1 MKSIGLITFALF
13 FAMPAISDARPSAR
27 RTVRLADDLRTTAED
42 WARDARRERYRNT
55 HRHLIEIADLASEV
69 EVAARGGSISRA
81 KREIDRI
88 VSLAIHL
95 RVHIRDIPDSSFRR
109 ALKRELANAINALG
123 SEVFES
129 DWIRVRTV
137 AANSPPVDDFDV
149 LQNPNRTS
157 LDSGED
163 FANDLS
169 SDDDG
174 DTGVRPPDDSGS
186 DSDSDSGDSDDDR
199 FGS

>member
-1 MKSIGLITFALF
+1 M
-13 FAMPAISDARPSAR
+13 AI
-27 RTVRLADDLRTTAED
+27 V
-42 WARDARRERYRNT
+42 ERYRNT

-69 EVAARGGSISRA
+69 EVAARRGSISRA

-109 ALKRELANAINALG
+109 ALKRELADTINALG
-123 SEVFES
+123 SEVFEG
-129 DWIRVRTV
+129 DWIRVSRTV
-137 AANSPPVDDFDV
+137 AANSPPVDDFDI

-186 DSDSDSGDSDDDR
+186 DSDSDSDSGDSDDDR